1 MNPLTKIKNA
11 FNNRRIKQ
19 QEREEAVL
27 QEVKQSIKEI
37 KLHKQKLEEER
48 LSEFKKQDE
57 KTQEAVDY
65 LNDRSSDTKNISET
79 KETSNNPI
87 AYDEID
93 LDKIVDEL
101 KMNAWTNSGNCD
113 KYLIVCHNVIGFHG
127 YVIESSHEYFEPA
140 CSISFNDIVL
150 YGEKSRC
157 ISAYRNEVCSIGKF
171 KKLDDALF
179 HLLRFIDG
187 EMLEIRTEKPE
198 IENTWPFE
206 YDFTNYDL
214 PYDLL
219 ASDVRKIIN
228 EYGFA
233 IEEKDGVIKLSLP
246 HKSLNAPDLHK
257 SLHCEEIKGTGTY
270 NYAVNPDLKMI
281 MTSENSSYN
290 RKTELQI
297 FDTKEKFNEGVKAVE
312 KTQEITETK
321 ESEREKDE
329 AEDYFQMTGQYP
341 NDDYDLDDIDI

>member
-1 MNPLTKIKNA
+1 MNPLTKIKNSL
-11 FNNRRIKQ
+11 NNRRIKQ

-27 QEVKQSIKEI
+27 QEVKRRKQEFELS
-37 KLHKQKLEEER
+37 KQKTKEEKS
-48 LSEFKKQDE
+48 SELQKQDE

-79 KETSNNPI
+79 KETSSNLI

-127 YVIESSHEYFEPA
+127 YVIESSYEYFEPA
-140 CSISFNDIVL
+140 CSISLNDTLL
-150 YGEKSRC
+150 YGETSRC
-157 ISAYRNEVCSIGKF
+157 ISSYRNETYAIGKF
-171 KKLDDALF
+171 KNLDKALDF
-179 HLLRFIDG
+179 LSDFIGDK
-187 EMLEIRTEKPE
+187 EITIQMEKPE
-198 IENTWPFE
+198 IKNT
-206 YDFTNYDL
+206 YQIKYDL
-214 PYDLL
+214 SEYCLPD
-219 ASDVRKIIN
+219 DVIKFIN

-246 HKSLNAPDLHK
+246 HKNLNAPDLHK

-312 KTQEITETK
+312 KTQEITETR
-321 ESEREKDE
+321 EDERRKDE
-329 AEDYFQMTGQYP
+329 DEDWFQMTGQYP